1 MTEKIKLSAREVQI
15 IRLLLD
21 AFTIEDMAKEMRI
34 AKRTVKA
41 HLNRLFI
48 KFRIS
53 NRFVKQVRLIHLLH
67 HPEKIHQP
75 EVIER
80 SKDVR
85 LNKMVPHAT
94 LQ

>member
-1 MTEKIKLSAREVQI
+1 MNQKIKLSAQEVRI

-21 AFTIEDMAKEMRI
+21 AFTIEEMAKEMGL
-34 AKRTVKA
+34 AKRTIKA

-48 KFRIS
+48 KFHIS

-75 EVIER
+75 EVIDR
-80 SKDVR
+80 SKYVR
-85 LNKMVPHAT
+85 LNKMVPNAT